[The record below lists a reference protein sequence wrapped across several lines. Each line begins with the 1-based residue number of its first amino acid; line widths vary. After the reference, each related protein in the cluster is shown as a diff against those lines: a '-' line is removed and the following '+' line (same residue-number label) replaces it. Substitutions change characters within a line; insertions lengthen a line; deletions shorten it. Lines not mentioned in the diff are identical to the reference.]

1 MTIQNIFYIGG
12 IIAFVLS
19 SVLLVILISA
29 SLGLTK
35 KVRNLLETIEDSMD
49 GNVVSTIIQLVPLM
63 AAIFTE
69 ITDRRP
75 AKRKRRKRRK

>member
-1 MTIQNIFYIGG
+1 MSIQNLFYIGG

-19 SVLLVILISA
+19 SILLAILIFA

-35 KVRNLLETIEDSMD
+35 KAKNLLETLEDSME

-69 ITDRRP
+69 VTNRKP
-75 AKRKRRKRRK
+75 VKRKRRKKRK

>member
-1 MTIQNIFYIGG
+1 MTIQNLFYIGG
-12 IIAFVLS
+12 ITAFVLS
-19 SVLLVILISA
+19 SILLAILIFA

-35 KVRNLLETIEDSMD
+35 KARNLLESIEDSME

-75 AKRKRRKRRK
+75 AKRKRRKKKK

>member
-1 MTIQNIFYIGG
+1 MTIQNTFYIGG
-12 IIAFVLS
+12 IIAFILS
-19 SVLLVILISA
+19 SILLAILIFT

-35 KVRNLLETIEDSMD
+35 KARNLLETLEDSMES
-49 GNVVSTIIQLVPLM
+49 NVVGTIIQLVPLI

-75 AKRKRRKRRK
+75 TKRKRGKKRK